1 MDLALSAKHEAFRQ
15 SIRDFIAQYGDRAEG
30 VIPGQR
36 PGPKQ
41 MAWQA
46 LLLEHGYAGRFVP
59 VEYGGFGAPY
69 DIMEQRLIV
78 EEFSRAAIPAGI
90 GNQGISMLVPTLL
103 ELGTEQQK
111 RDYIAPTLRGEM
123 VWCQG
128 YSEPN
133 AGSDLAALQTKGV
146 EDGDDFIVNGQKIWT
161 STAHEADMIF
171 CLVRTEP
178 DAPKHAG
185 ISYLLFSMDDPGI
198 DIRPLKTMS
207 GRAEFNEVFFTDVR
221 VPKVQMLGGRGDGWR
236 VANATLQ
243 HERAYLANSALLSQ
257 RYAELSQLL
266 KESQRNGQA
275 VAKSQALQERLM
287 QLQSR
292 LLALKCHD
300 LRLLTHSMKGTDP
313 GIAGLVTKLYGTE
326 TRYQIDVLALDA
338 QGEMG
343 LLAQTDPRVRDGGVW
358 FEREA
363 LDLGLIIGGG
373 TAQIQKNII
382 AERGLGMP
390 REPKLA
396 DKEG

>member
-1 MDLALSAKHEAFRQ
+1 MDLSLKPEHEAFRQ
-15 SIRDFIAQYGDRAEG
+15 SIKDFIGQYGDRAAG
-30 VIPGQR
+30 AIPGQR

-41 MAWQA
+41 LAWQA
-46 LLLEHGYAGRFVP
+46 LVLEHGFAGRFVP
-59 VEYGGFGAPY
+59 REYGGFGAPY

-78 EEFSRAAIPAGI
+78 EEFSRAGIPAGI

-103 ELGTEQQK
+103 DLGSEQQK

-178 DAPKHAG
+178 DASKHAG

-198 DIRPLKTMS
+198 VIRPLKTMS
-207 GRAEFNEVFFTDVR
+207 GRSEFNEVFFTDVR
-221 VPKVQMLGGRGDGWR
+221 VPKTQMLGARGEGWK
-236 VANATLQ
+236 VANATLS

-257 RYAELSQLL
+257 RYAELNQLL
-266 KESQRNGQA
+266 QQETVNGDPVTQDPM
-275 VAKSQALQERLM
+275 LIDRLM
-287 QLQSR
+287 RLQSR

-300 LRLLTHSMKGTDP
+300 LKLLTHSIRGENP
-313 GIAGLVTKLYGTE
+313 GIAGLITKLYGTE

-338 QGEMG
+338 QGEYG
-343 LLAQTDPRVRDGGVW
+343 LLKQQDPDVRAEGQW
-358 FEREA
+358 YEREA

-396 DKEG
+396 KEGA